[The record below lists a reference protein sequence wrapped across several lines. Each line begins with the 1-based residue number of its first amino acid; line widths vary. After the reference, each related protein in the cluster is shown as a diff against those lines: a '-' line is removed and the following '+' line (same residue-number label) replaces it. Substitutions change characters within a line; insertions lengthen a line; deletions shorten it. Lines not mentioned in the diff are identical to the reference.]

1 MIREYMMGKRKEA
14 TNAVWV
20 YMDDE
25 MKALLHKMANE
36 DKLSM
41 SSFVRKLISREDRL
55 KTLRKEMDDRAVNK

>member
-25 MKALLHKMANE
+25 MKALLHKMASE